1 MGKTAVFAPSPQSNK
16 MISSTRL
23 KKGIEHLSEQGFSLF
38 SILDYATLPATIQ
51 KTIPI
56 ANVTVEDK
64 TLPARVLLLGHGG
77 KQLWRAMEQANAF
90 NTADPVDTFSI
101 NTTRHFLEHYLDSP
115 PSLLLYPTADIV
127 VPLQQLG
134 TLAGWHQPSPLG
146 IGINVEF
153 GLWWAYRT
161 AVYIRADLPIIK
173 QTLPE
178 LSTCG
183 QCVDK
188 TCVLTCPSNAVHV
201 DEPLDFPACM
211 EFRLRPQSRCANQC
225 VARRACPI
233 APEHEYTTA
242 QMAHHYGSSL
252 VTLQKWAKQ

>member
-1 MGKTAVFAPSPQSNK
+1 MTQITSP
-16 MISSTRL
+16 TRL
-23 KKGIEHLSEQGFSLF
+23 KQGIEHLSEQGFNLF
-38 SILDYATLPATIQ
+38 SILDYAALPATIQ
-51 KTIPI
+51 ATIPI
-56 ANVTVEDK
+56 ATLAVEDEA
-64 TLPARVLLLGHGG
+64 LPARILLLGHGG
-77 KQLWRAMEQANAF
+77 KQLWRAMERANAF
-90 NTADPVDTFSI
+90 TADDPVDTFSI
-101 NTTRHFLEHYLDSP
+101 NTTRHFLDHYLGSP
-115 PSLLLYPTADIV
+115 PSLFLYPTADII

-146 IGINVEF
+146 IGMNVEF

-173 QTLPE
+173 QALPE

-188 TCVLTCPSNAVHV
+188 TCVLACPATAVGAA
-201 DEPLDFPACM
+201 EPLDFPACM
-211 EFRLRPQSRCANQC
+211 ALRLRPQSICASQC

-242 QMAHHYGSSL
+242 QMAHHYQSSL
-252 VTLQKWAKQ
+252 TTLRGWNVK

>member
-1 MGKTAVFAPSPQSNK
+1 

-23 KKGIEHLSEQGFSLF
+23 KQGIEHLSEQGFNLF
-38 SILDYATLPATIQ
+38 AILDYATLPPAIQ
-51 KTIPI
+51 ATIPI
-56 ANVTVEDK
+56 ADVAVEDEH
-64 TLPARVLLLGHGG
+64 LPARVLLLGHGG

-90 NTADPVDTFSI
+90 AAADPVDTFSI
-101 NTTRHFLEHYLDSP
+101 NTTRHFIDHYLDAP

-161 AVYIRADLPIIK
+161 AVFIRADLPIIK

-188 TCVLTCPSNAVHV
+188 TCVLSCPAKAVDAV
-201 DEPLDFPACM
+201 KPLNFPACM
-211 EFRLRPQSRCANQC
+211 ELRLRPQSICAGQC

-242 QMAHHYGSSL
+242 QMAHHYASSL
-252 VTLQKWAKQ
+252 ATLRAWAATPSA